1 MDNIPAHKLAVIEPL
16 IPAAGANVLNVS
28 PYSPDFNQI
37 KLWWSQRNFFYIR
50 FHQQLPRLLT

>member
-1 MDNIPAHKLAVIEPL
+1 MPAHKLAVIEPL